1 MQVSTTRH
9 SSRTSVES
17 TAGLASPGS
26 RVASDLA
33 TCSGDVSGGSISDE
47 SVNAAVTI
55 GSGSCEAGVASAAAV
70 SVTDLL
76 AATASAA
83 ANEIG
88 GSLSANLATT
98 VRDGAGRST
107 IGAAPVLSIPAEPN
121 AAIQARTEAGI
132 ATSWHHAATAANR
145 GFMITVSHGAGL
157 HSQES
162 DANDFWSH
170 DMDNQW
176 RKPRIQFLKGGVAQ
190 MQRAFRYPPES
201 ISPATASTTSTSV
214 HNAPSAPRSVDD
226 SRSGSR
232 SRCYSITRRPS
243 QSPEY
248 WITRF
253 RFRG

>member
-47 SVNAAVTI
+47 SVNAAVTT

-76 AATASAA
+76 TASAA

-88 GSLSANLATT
+88 GSLSANFLSANLATAAG
-98 VRDGAGRST
+98 DGAGRST
-107 IGAAPVLSIPAEPN
+107 IGAAPVLSIPAKPN
-121 AAIQARTEAGI
+121 AAIHARTKAGI
-132 ATSWHHAATAANR
+132 ATSRHHAAIAANR

-157 HSQES
+157 QSQERTPTIFGATIWTS
-162 DANDFWSH
+162 N
-170 DMDNQW
+170 
-176 RKPRIQFLKGGVAQ
+176 GGNPG
-190 MQRAFRYPPES
+190 Y
-201 ISPATASTTSTSV
+201 
-214 HNAPSAPRSVDD
+214 
-226 SRSGSR
+226 
-232 SRCYSITRRPS
+232 
-243 QSPEY
+243 
-248 WITRF
+248 RF
-253 RFRG
+253 

>member
-9 SSRTSVES
+9 SSGTAVES

-26 RVASDLA
+26 RVAGDLA

-55 GSGSCEAGVASAAAV
+55 GSGSCVAGVASAAAG

-88 GSLSANLATT
+88 GSLSANLAAA
-98 VRDGAGRST
+98 VRDGAGRSK
-107 IGAAPVLSIPAEPN
+107 IGAARGLSSPAGPN
-121 AAIQARTEAGI
+121 AAIHAGTEAGI
-132 ATSWHHAATAANR
+132 ATSGPNAAIAANL

-162 DANDFWSH
+162 DADEFWSY
-170 DMDNQW
+170 DMDKQW
-176 RKPRIQFLKGGVAQ
+176 RKPRILFLKGSVA
-190 MQRAFRYPPES
+190 
-201 ISPATASTTSTSV
+201 
-214 HNAPSAPRSVDD
+214 
-226 SRSGSR
+226 
-232 SRCYSITRRPS
+232 
-243 QSPEY
+243 
-248 WITRF
+248 
-253 RFRG
+253 

>member
-33 TCSGDVSGGSISDE
+33 TCSGDVSGGGISDE

-70 SVTDLL
+70 SVTDLP

-83 ANEIG
+83 SNEIG

-170 DMDNQW
+170 DMDKQW

-190 MQRAFRYPPES
+190 MQRAFRYPPE
-201 ISPATASTTSTSV
+201 
-214 HNAPSAPRSVDD
+214 
-226 SRSGSR
+226 
-232 SRCYSITRRPS
+232 
-243 QSPEY
+243 
-248 WITRF
+248 
-253 RFRG
+253 

>member
-26 RVASDLA
+26 RVAGDLA
-33 TCSGDVSGGSISDE
+33 TCSADVSLGSISDE

-55 GSGSCEAGVASAAAV
+55 GSGWCAAGVASAAVV
-70 SVTDLL
+70 SVTDSL

-88 GSLSANLATT
+88 GSSSANLATA

-121 AAIQARTEAGI
+121 AAIHARTEAGI
-132 ATSWHHAATAANR
+132 ATSWHNAAIAAIL

-162 DANDFWSH
+162 DADEFWSY
-170 DMDNQW
+170 DMDKQW
-176 RKPRIQFLKGGVAQ
+176 RKPRILFLKGSVA
-190 MQRAFRYPPES
+190 
-201 ISPATASTTSTSV
+201 
-214 HNAPSAPRSVDD
+214 
-226 SRSGSR
+226 
-232 SRCYSITRRPS
+232 
-243 QSPEY
+243 
-248 WITRF
+248 
-253 RFRG
+253 